1 MRKIH
6 LKIMLLVIAALLLLG
21 TVLGTVSVMYINY
34 IGKTNL
40 EMLDRKLREDF
51 DILAKS
57 QVESAVKIVEKA
69 YSRKD
74 ESGLDY
80 AMKEAKSYINSIEY
94 GESGYIF
101 IYNSKGITISMPDVS
116 LEGTNRWDLQDS
128 NGTYMVRDLIKA
140 AMDGTGF
147 TTYWY
152 PKPGVK
158 EASPKRSYSQY
169 FEPLDWVIGT
179 GNYIDDIDAIINEE
193 IEKLKKKVISV
204 LVILIAVDFALIFL
218 ASALAW
224 FVGKKISNPIEYI
237 AGEAAKIAGGD
248 LSVKIKVKGN
258 DETARL
264 AESFNEMA
272 VKLRGTI
279 LKIIDSADKINSNS
293 KEISSSSDQVA
304 TGASE
309 QASSTEEISSSM
321 EELTANIQHNSE
333 NSSNSEKIISQ
344 AASYAEE
351 GGKAVE
357 NTAASVEFISEKI
370 KIIEDIARNTNMLAL
385 NAAIEAARAGDAGK
399 GFSVVASEV
408 RKLAESSQSAANE
421 IVETAL
427 ETVKTAE
434 STREL
439 MRSMVP
445 NIQQSAE
452 ISKEIMVASNEQAK
466 GAEQVNAALMQMDQ
480 VIQSN
485 ASASEEIAAMAGEMK
500 NLSEELNRAV
510 GFFKV

>member
-6 LKIMLLVIAALLLLG
+6 LKIMLLVITALLLLG
-21 TVLGTVSVMYINY
+21 TVLGTVSVLYINY

-40 EMLDRKLREDF
+40 ETLDRKLREDF
-51 DILAKS
+51 DRLAKS
-57 QVESAVKIVEKA
+57 QVESALKIVEKA
-69 YSRKD
+69 YNKKD
-74 ESGLDY
+74 ETG
-80 AMKEAKSYINSIEY
+80 MKAAVDEAVAYVNSIEY

-101 IYNSKGITISMPDVS
+101 VYDSKGITKVMPDMS
-116 LEGTNRWDLQDS
+116 LAGTNRWDLQDA
-128 NGTYMVRDLIKA
+128 NGTYMIRDLIKA
-140 AMDGTGF
+140 AKDGTGF

-152 PKPGVK
+152 PKPGET

-169 FEPLDWVIGT
+169 FEPLDWVVGT

-193 IEKLKKKVISV
+193 IVRLKKEVLSV
-204 LVILIAVDFALIFL
+204 LVILLVVDFTLIFI

-224 FVGKKISNPIEYI
+224 FVGRKISNPIEYI

-248 LSVKIKVKGN
+248 LSVKIVVKGK
-258 DETARL
+258 DETAKL

-272 VKLRGTI
+272 LKLRSTI
-279 LKIIDSADKINSNS
+279 LKIIDSAENINNNS
-293 KEISSSSDQVA
+293 KEISSSSQQVA

-309 QASSTEEISSSM
+309 QASSTEEISASM
-321 EELTANIQHNSE
+321 EELAANIQHNSE

-344 AASYAEE
+344 AADNAEE

-357 NTAASVEFISEKI
+357 NTATSVEFISDKI

-385 NAAIEAARAGDAGK
+385 NAAIEAARAGEAGK
-399 GFSVVASEV
+399 GFSVVAAEV
-408 RKLAESSQSAANE
+408 RKLAENSQAAANE
-421 IVETAL
+421 IIETAL

-439 MRSMVP
+439 MRNMVP
-445 NIQQSAE
+445 NIQNSAE
-452 ISKEIMVASNEQAK
+452 ISKEIMVASNEQSK
-466 GAEQVNAALMQMDQ
+466 GADQVNAALMQMDQ

-485 ASASEEIAAMAGEMK
+485 ASASEEIAAMAAELR
-500 NLSEELNRAV
+500 NLSEGLNRAV
-510 GFFKV
+510 SFFRV